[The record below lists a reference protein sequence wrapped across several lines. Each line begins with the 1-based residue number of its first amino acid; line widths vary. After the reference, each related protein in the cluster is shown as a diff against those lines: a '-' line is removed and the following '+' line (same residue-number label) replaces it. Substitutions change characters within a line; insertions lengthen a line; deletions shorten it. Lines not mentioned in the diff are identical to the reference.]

1 MSVHWELGD
10 EEWWRLNAYVYLY
23 ICGHNNQNNT
33 MQTFLIGATLLK
45 LIVGDE

>member
-1 MSVHWELGD
+1 MHWELGD
-10 EEWWRLNAYVYLY
+10 EKGWRLNAYVYLYLY

-33 MQTFLIGATLLK
+33 MQTILIGATLLK